1 MERLDSR
8 SAFRMAR
15 LQVAIFLFAPAS
27 ESLQWRMSTRPT
39 PIVWYIVLAPFVTLV
54 WLGLGSLEGLWILF
68 LAHMILLVTTL
79 VPSLQG
85 FGPVMTFF
93 DQDGGQIWLTID
105 DGPDP
110 RTTPAILDLL
120 DRFGAKATFFLI
132 GQKAFDA
139 PDLVRMILERGH
151 AVGNH
156 TQTHPQFHFWRL
168 GPRRLRNEVDNFEE
182 TMTDLGFPV
191 PSLFRAPTGMKN
203 PFLHPILSVRG
214 LLLVGW
220 SARAYDTRINDAAV
234 VAERLLR
241 LIEPGAIVLLHETSD
256 VSVETLRIVLHRLN
270 QQQIRCTIPRPE
282 QLRTKRSLA
291 KPKDLDCESTCATF

>member
-1 MERLDSR
+1 M
-8 SAFRMAR
+8 SARA
-15 LQVAIFLFAPAS
+15 
-27 ESLQWRMSTRPT
+27 T
-39 PIVWYIVLAPFVTLV
+39 PIVWSIVLAPFVTLV
-54 WLGLGSLEGLWILF
+54 LLGFGSLEGLWLLF
-68 LAHMILLVTTL
+68 LAHLILVITTL

-93 DQDGGQIWLTID
+93 EQEGGEIWLTID

-120 DRFGAKATFFLI
+120 DRFDAKATFFLI
-132 GQKAFDA
+132 GQKALDA

-151 AVGNH
+151 SVGNH
-156 TQTHPQFHFWRL
+156 SQTHPQFHFWRL
-168 GPRRLRNEVDNFEE
+168 GPRRLRKEVDNFEE
-182 TMTDLGFPV
+182 TMTDLEFPI

-203 PFLHPILSVRG
+203 PFLHPILSARG

-220 SARAYDTRINDAAV
+220 SARAYDTRANDAAIA
-234 VAERLLR
+234 AERLLG
-241 LIEPGAIVLLHETSD
+241 LVEPGAIVLLHECSD
-256 VSVETLRIVLHRLN
+256 VSVQMLEIVLHRLI

-291 KPKDLDCESTCATF
+291 KAKDLDCESTCATF